1 MRRNR
6 SDRSNRGGF
15 SLGRIFGIAIRI
27 NVTWLLVLPLVAWNL
42 SSAFSRTHPDW
53 NAGLA
58 WGIGL
63 VAALLLFA
71 SVLAHELAHSLVA
84 KAQGIPVDDITLF
97 LFGGVSDIEEEP
109 KSPGGEFLMA
119 ILGPGT
125 SLVIGIVL
133 LLLGGSFAD
142 IQASGMNAE
151 NLLAR
156 LSPMHTLVLWL
167 GSINIVLGVFNLTPG
182 FPLDGGRILR
192 SIVWGISGNLQL
204 ATNVAT
210 GAGKLIA
217 FLMIA
222 GGILM
227 IIGVRIPIFGTG
239 IFNGIWLALIGWF
252 LYSGA
257 QRYRNRRMPSL
268 QNQQNQG
275 AES

>member
-1 MRRNR
+1 MRPER
-6 SDRSNRGGF
+6 SGF

-27 NVTWLLVLPLVAWNL
+27 NLTWLLILPLVTWNL
-42 SSAFSRTHPDW
+42 SSAFSRAHPDW
-53 NAGLA
+53 GTGLA
-58 WGIGL
+58 LGL
-63 VAALLLFA
+63 GFAAAILLFA
-71 SVLAHELAHSLVA
+71 SVLAHELAHSLIA
-84 KAQGIPVDDITLF
+84 KTQGIPVDDITLF

-125 SLVIGIVL
+125 SLVIGIAL
-133 LLLGGSFAD
+133 LVLGGNIAD

-151 NLLAR
+151 TLLRR
-156 LSPMHTLVLWL
+156 LSPISTLMLWL
-167 GSINIVLGVFNLTPG
+167 GSINITLGLFNLIPG

-192 SIVWGISGNLQL
+192 SIVWGISSNLQL
-204 ATNVAT
+204 ATGVAT
-210 GAGKLIA
+210 TAGKLIA

-222 GGILM
+222 SGILM

-257 QRYRNRRMPSL
+257 QRYQRRQALSSPYR
-268 QNQQNQG
+268 QG
-275 AES
+275 ES